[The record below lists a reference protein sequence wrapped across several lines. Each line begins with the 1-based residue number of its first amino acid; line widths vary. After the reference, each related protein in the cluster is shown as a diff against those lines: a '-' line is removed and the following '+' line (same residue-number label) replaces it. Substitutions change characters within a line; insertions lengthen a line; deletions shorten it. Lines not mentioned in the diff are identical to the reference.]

1 MHAVRSLA
9 DYVHAAGDRE
19 PTTEARE
26 AAIRCIFDL
35 VTAVVVGFDAADV
48 PGVRRIAQDMFGGT
62 FGGKTPIWFARAA
75 TGMVGAA
82 WSNSAAASALDLD
95 DGNRLARGHPGAAVI
110 PAAFA
115 LASNASLDEIIK
127 AIIVGYEVGV
137 GVGAARRFWARTGM
151 WSCYGVVAAAGL
163 LRKTPPDRLAHA
175 FAVAGMTAPNLLF
188 AGSGPP
194 YPDLEGNDVKEG
206 IPWSTVTGIAAVL
219 QAEAGM
225 TGPLDVL
232 DHADHCDSQAMIGRL
247 GSDPYISKTYH
258 KLYSCC
264 RHIHAPVDALRALME
279 RHGLAPHQIEA
290 VEVHTYRGALRLAN
304 RTEPANLVDVQYSIP
319 YCLGLAAILGPSA
332 LLPLTKDV
340 LFRDDVSHFARK
352 VTLHLDSTLDER
364 FPAETLTRV
373 VVRCGGRDYESAITA
388 PRGEATDP
396 LSWQDLEGKFVTA
409 SRLVATQGQQAE
421 ILDAARQLKDGDIAP
436 LMACLSQ
443 MTFAGHV

>member
-1 MHAVRSLA
+1 MHAVRRLA
-9 DYVHAAGDRE
+9 DYVDAARDLK
-19 PTTEARE
+19 PTAEARK

-35 VTAVVVGFDAADV
+35 ITAVVVGLDAADV
-48 PGVRRIAQDMFGGT
+48 PGVRRIAKDMFGDGT
-62 FGGKTPIWFARAA
+62 SPIWFARTA

-82 WSNSAAASALDLD
+82 WSNSAAASVLDLD

-115 LASNASLDEIIK
+115 LAAPDASLDEIIK

-137 GVGAARRFWARTGM
+137 SVGAARRFWARTGM

-163 LRKTPPDRLAHA
+163 LRKTPPDRIAHA
-175 FAVAGMTAPNLLF
+175 FAIAGMTAPNLLF

-194 YPDLEGNDVKEG
+194 YPDPEGNDVKEG

-225 TGPLDVL
+225 TGPLDLL
-232 DHADHCDSQAMIGRL
+232 DHAEHFDSHAMIARL
-247 GSDPYISKTYH
+247 GADPYIGKTYH

-264 RHIHAPVDALRALME
+264 RHNHAPIDALRALIE
-279 RHGLAPHQIEA
+279 RHALAPHQIDA
-290 VEVHTYRGALRLAN
+290 VAVHTYRGALRLSN

-332 LLPLTKDV
+332 LLPLSKDA
-340 LFRDDVSHFARK
+340 LFRDDVSQFARK
-352 VTLHLDSTLDER
+352 VTLHLDPGLDER

-373 VVRCGGRDYESAITA
+373 VIRSGREHYESAVTA

-396 LSWQDLEGKFVTA
+396 LSWQELEEKFLTA
-409 SRLVATQGQQAE
+409 SRHIATQSQQAE
-421 ILDAARQLKDGDIAP
+421 ILDAARRLKDGDIAP
-436 LMACLSQ
+436 FMTCLSQ
-443 MTFAGHV
+443 MTLSANV

>member
-9 DYVHAAGDRE
+9 DYVHAAHDLE
-19 PTTEARE
+19 PATEARE

-35 VTAVVVGFDAADV
+35 VAAVVVGLDAADV
-48 PGVRRIAQDMFGGT
+48 PGVRRIAQET
-62 FGGKTPIWFARAA
+62 FGGGTSPIWFARAA

-115 LASNASLDEIIK
+115 LASPDASLDEIVK

-163 LRKTPPDRLAHA
+163 LRRTPPDRLAHA
-175 FAVAGMTAPNLLF
+175 FAIAGMTAPNLLF
-188 AGSGPP
+188 AGGGPP
-194 YPDLEGNDVKEG
+194 YPDPEGNDVKEG

-232 DHADHCDSQAMIGRL
+232 DHADHCDSHAMIGRL
-247 GSDPYISKTYH
+247 GSDPYISKTYF

-264 RHIHAPVDALRALME
+264 RHIHAPVDALRALIE

-290 VEVHTYRGALRLAN
+290 VAVHTYRGALRLAN

-340 LFRDDVSHFARK
+340 LFRDDVAQFARK
-352 VTLHLDSTLDER
+352 VTLHLDPGLDAR

-373 VVRCGGRDYESAITA
+373 VVRCGCQHYESAITA

-396 LSWQDLEGKFVTA
+396 LSWQVLEEKFLTA
-409 SRLVATQGQQAE
+409 SRNIATQGQQAE
-421 ILDAARQLKDGDIAP
+421 ILEAARQLKDGDIAP
-436 LMACLSQ
+436 FMACLSQ
-443 MTFAGHV
+443 MTFSGNV